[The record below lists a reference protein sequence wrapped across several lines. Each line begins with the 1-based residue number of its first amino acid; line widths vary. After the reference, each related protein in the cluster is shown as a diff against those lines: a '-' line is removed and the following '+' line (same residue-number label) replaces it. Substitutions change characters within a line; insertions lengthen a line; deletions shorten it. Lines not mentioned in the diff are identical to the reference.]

1 MLQSG
6 KPRVLLSS
14 QEGPRLGE
22 WIRTADKKAV
32 QSREGLT
39 WLGRNCGSRPVEGGH
54 GGWVFSMIALEKKVR
69 RRVCSSTERNR
80 GQDLSGVFTEPPKE
94 TVKNTGAS
102 ETNGPGSKSR
112 IYHLLSVWLGAS
124 FFGLFKLQLPP
135 L

>member
-1 MLQSG
+1 MLESG

-22 WIRTADKKAV
+22 WIRTADQRAA

-39 WLGRNCGSRPVEGGH
+39 WLGKNCGSRPVEGDP

-69 RRVCSSTERNR
+69 RVCSSTDRNR
-80 GQDLSGVFTEPPKE
+80 EQDLSGVFTEPPKE
-94 TVKNTGAS
+94 PVKNTGAS

-112 IYHLLSVWLGAS
+112 IYHLPNVCLWAS
-124 FFGLFKLQLPP
+124 FLASKLQLPP